1 MQCGLVPSANVGNPV
16 GARGIFFPGPGVTK
30 GMAFGFELIITF
42 VLVKLAK
49 LQQPFVK
56 LVKQSSITAWWDCQ
70 SSLLESGNMPFVRPT
85 SGAFAAGP
93 YTGGA
98 ANPARVLGSAIVFNS
113 KWGDAWV
120 YVLAQLAG
128 GLLSAAFSFPLYGL
142 GADWAR
148 LWDRSSLRPHIHRR
162 HHSRGTGSKS
172 LEIATPKEPTL
183 EEALGIAD
191 PFGPDADASPSVSP
205 ETKAPPKQVTPA
217 GAGNAMA
224 RGGGNA
230 GKAPPA
236 LVNNHAAA
244 KDAPTTARGE
254 ANAGRPPADTT
265 MSDAPG
271 FSGGQNWNTRQGLF
285 GP

>member
-1 MQCGLVPSANVGNPV
+1 MVLRCGLV
-16 GARGIFFPGPGVTK
+16 T
-30 GMAFGFELIITF
+30 LQ
-42 VLVKLAK
+42 VKLAK

-70 SSLLESGNMPFVRPT
+70 SSLLESCNMPFVRPT

-113 KWGDAWV
+113 KWGDVSQASALKCPHAQAASCGHCTCSQRAVSDLILQWNLLLCSPSKKCCQQAWV

-183 EEALGIAD
+183 E
-191 PFGPDADASPSVSP
+191 VSP
-205 ETKAPPKQVTPA
+205 HRCITSLAQPCQTHLDRVSSDCLGKPVCA
-217 GAGNAMA
+217 GHID
-224 RGGGNA
+224 R
-230 GKAPPA
+230 
-236 LVNNHAAA
+236 L
-244 KDAPTTARGE
+244 
-254 ANAGRPPADTT
+254 
-265 MSDAPG
+265 
-271 FSGGQNWNTRQGLF
+271 
-285 GP
+285 